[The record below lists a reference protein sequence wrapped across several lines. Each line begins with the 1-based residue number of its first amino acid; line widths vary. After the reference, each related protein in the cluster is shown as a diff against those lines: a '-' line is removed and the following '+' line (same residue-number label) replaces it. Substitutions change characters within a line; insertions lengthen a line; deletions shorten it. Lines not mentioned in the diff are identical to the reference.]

1 MKDYQKKRDAA
12 KVFRDK
18 KLSFDGV
25 KIKIVVEVE
34 GVEFESDCI
43 EEFWSPIAF
52 IALNNGKDPS
62 EAISCLADMGYKLG
76 YPLHESFKYAVEAAI
91 GRDRVVETAK

>member
-34 GVEFESDCI
+34 GVEFE
-43 EEFWSPIAF
+43 
-52 IALNNGKDPS
+52 
-62 EAISCLADMGYKLG
+62 
-76 YPLHESFKYAVEAAI
+76 
-91 GRDRVVETAK
+91 